1 MFEERG
7 DANCLLICRGWIG
20 NGIERRYEKDAQNAR
35 YIYLGSHYVLR
46 TDYITLFIYSEDQ
59 NRFRTKRMKDL
70 QSPSFAQTP
79 QWHSGMI
86 FTF

>member
-59 NRFRTKRMKDL
+59 NRLEQKGWRTCNHQVLRKRRNGI
-70 QSPSFAQTP
+70 Q
-79 QWHSGMI
+79 G
-86 FTF
+86 